1 MLQSVKASLLYFI
14 FVFGAGFVL
23 GPIRILWLVPRF
35 GARVAELMEMPVM
48 LVVIIFA
55 ARWIVPYIPEPR
67 TLSKRFAVGFFAF
80 GLLLVAE
87 FSLVL
92 SVRGMTLSEYFANRD
107 PVSGTVYYIM
117 LAVFAL
123 MPVLV
128 VKR

>member
-23 GPIRILWLVPRF
+23 GPIRILWLVPRY
-35 GARVAELMEMPVM
+35 GVRVAELLEMPVM

-55 ARWIVPYIPEPR
+55 ARWIVPCIPEPR
-67 TLSKRFAVGFFAF
+67 ILSKRFAVGFLAF

-92 SVRGMTLSEYFANRD
+92 SVRSMTLAEYFASRD

-117 LAVFAL
+117 LVVFAL
-123 MPVLV
+123 MPMLV
-128 VKR
+128 VRR